1 MAVTKPTPSERPKP
15 AAADGD
21 KPIGTVVQELYELTT
36 SYAKQELVDPVK
48 GLGTYLAWGIA
59 TMLMLGTG
67 TLLLGLS
74 LLRAL
79 QTETG
84 STFTGNWS
92 WAPYALTLLAG
103 AVVTGIVFKV
113 VTREKKP

>member
-84 STFTGNWS
+84 STFTGSFS
-92 WAPYALTLLAG
+92 WAPY
-103 AVVTGIVFKV
+103 GIVLSVGIIVFAIV
-113 VTREKKP
+113 GAIVTRERNR